1 MEPRATE
8 RPRPTGPTG
17 RRPPAG
23 GPFARALGA
32 WLLALAAI
40 AAAFPLAE
48 ATAIDDYPRGSSID
62 WIAFEPSLFARS
74 RAENRPL
81 FLYFHG
87 QWCTWCRDFQEQS
100 LEHPEIAARIQ
111 RDFLPVLIDLDR
123 RRDLFTRYGG
133 RGLPFVVLLDA
144 HGDVQVRF
152 TGHVGPGDL
161 DRILRE
167 QRRQVSVTGRET
179 GPSDH
184 PIASAEDLLAMLE
197 QVHDPNARRLSGS
210 ALFGT
215 LSKRPQPWTLLF
227 LLHQPEWCA
236 RMPALLDQVIDD
248 LADPE
253 NGGFFFFHDP
263 DQPDAQR
270 ARETSKRLDQNAAF
284 LWLFAEAHAV
294 LGDPR
299 YATVARRTLDY
310 LEEHLW
316 DPEEKRFFS
325 SQYSDPHYYALSR
338 AEHERLP
345 APPVDRT
352 TLADASGQAIA
363 ALIRAAESLQDP
375 SLLDWA
381 GTALSALDEHLRHAQ
396 GYYHALPQGG
406 PPELPGYLPAQVW
419 PAIARQLYREA
430 TGDPASAPGPWLARV
445 AAYHDPGLDAYRE
458 RLGTEIEP
466 WVEPRTQAA
475 LAWWWARVDRAELA
489 RAGVDPER
497 VRAQLRIRPGDDPDD
512 IALGFLGLRGH
523 PENTGVC
530 APLHAE

>member
-1 MEPRATE
+1 MEARGTE
-8 RPRPTGPTG
+8 RPRPTGSTG

-23 GPFARALGA
+23 GPLARAVGA

-40 AAAFPLAE
+40 AAAFPLAG
-48 ATAIDDYPRGSSID
+48 APAIDDYPRGSSID
-62 WIAFEPSLFARS
+62 WMAFEPSLFARS
-74 RAENRPL
+74 RSENRPL

-144 HGDVQVRF
+144 RGDVQVRF

-253 NGGFFFFHDP
+253 NGGFF
-263 DQPDAQR
+263 
-270 ARETSKRLDQNAAF
+270 
-284 LWLFAEAHAV
+284 LF
-294 LGDPR
+294 PR
-299 YATVARRTLDY
+299 
-310 LEEHLW
+310 
-316 DPEEKRFFS
+316 
-325 SQYSDPHYYALSR
+325 SR
-338 AEHERLP
+338 S
-345 APPVDRT
+345 T
-352 TLADASGQAIA
+352 G
-363 ALIRAAESLQDP
+363 RAAC
-375 SLLDWA
+375 
-381 GTALSALDEHLRHAQ
+381 
-396 GYYHALPQGG
+396 
-406 PPELPGYLPAQVW
+406 
-419 PAIARQLYREA
+419 ARDVQ
-430 TGDPASAPGPWLARV
+430 APGPERGVSLALRRS
-445 AAYHDPGLDAYRE
+445 ACSPGGSPVR
-458 RLGTEIEP
+458 
-466 WVEPRTQAA
+466 
-475 LAWWWARVDRAELA
+475 DR
-489 RAGVDPER
+489 RAP
-497 VRAQLRIRPGDDPDD
+497 
-512 IALGFLGLRGH
+512 
-523 PENTGVC
+523 NTG
-530 APLHAE
+530 LS